1 MTGDPRHDGPGLA
14 RWGRAW
20 WGRAWW
26 HRNAR
31 ARDDHG
37 SVALYMS
44 LIMVGL
50 LVMAGLVVDG
60 GAAIAARARA
70 ADLAEQAAR
79 AGADALS
86 PASLRG
92 PSPTDLRVD
101 PVAARVAG
109 ARVLSLAGAT
119 GQVQVS
125 GLEVTV
131 TAHVPR
137 KAVILSAVGVSDL
150 TGTATATAT
159 VLHGTTTG
167 GP

>member
-1 MTGDPRHDGPGLA
+1 MTLHAPITHDRPRTGWRL
-14 RWGRAW
+14 
-20 WGRAWW
+20 
-26 HRNAR
+26 
-31 ARDDHG
+31 RDDDG
-37 SVALYMS
+37 SVSVYLAVWAVAM
-44 LIMVGL
+44 MA
-50 LVMAGLVVDG
+50 MAGLVIDG

-92 PSPTDLRVD
+92 RRPADLQVD
-101 PVAARVAG
+101 PAAARTA
-109 ARVLSLAGAT
+109 ADRVLALGGAT
-119 GQVQVS
+119 GEVTIS
-125 GLEVTV
+125 GLYVSV

-137 KAVILSAVGVSDL
+137 QATVLTAVGVNDL
-150 TGTATATAT
+150 TGSATATAT

>member
-1 MTGDPRHDGPGLA
+1 MNLTNRQPAAHRPA
-14 RWGRAW
+14 PAGR
-20 WGRAWW
+20 RTL
-26 HRNAR
+26 HRR
-31 ARDDHG
+31 EDTG
-37 SVALYMS
+37 SVALFMS
-44 LIMVGL
+44 LLTVAML
-50 LVMAGLVVDG
+50 AMAGLVIDG

-79 AGADALS
+79 AGADALV

-92 PSPTDLRVD
+92 PSPTGLQID
-101 PVAARVAG
+101 PTAARA
-109 ARVLSLAGAT
+109 AADRVLSLGGAT
-119 GQVQVS
+119 GE
-125 GLEVTV
+125 LTINDLDVTV

-137 KAVILSAVGVSDL
+137 RAVILSAVGVNDL

>member
-1 MTGDPRHDGPGLA
+1 MTRIHARSGRRGPRHGGGHGGGSSPPD
-14 RWGRAW
+14 R
-20 WGRAWW
+20 
-26 HRNAR
+26 
-31 ARDDHG
+31 G
-37 SVALYMS
+37 SVALFMA
-44 LIMVGL
+44 LIVVGL
-50 LVMAGLVVDG
+50 LVMAGLVIDG

-92 PSPTDLRVD
+92 PSPASLAID
-101 PVAARVAG
+101 PAAARSAAARV
-109 ARVLSLAGAT
+109 LALADAT
-119 GQVQVS
+119 GEVQIN
-125 GLEVTV
+125 GLDVTV

-137 KAVILSAVGVSDL
+137 RAMILSAVGLTDL
-150 TGTATATAT
+150 TGTAAATAT

>member
-1 MTGDPRHDGPGLA
+1 VTQCRVPQ
-14 RWGRAW
+14 GRTPA
-20 WGRAWW
+20 GRDLTRGGGAG
-26 HRNAR
+26 RQDR
-31 ARDDHG
+31 G
-37 SVALYMS
+37 SVALYMA

-50 LVMAGLVVDG
+50 LVMAGLVIDG

-70 ADLAEQAAR
+70 ADLAEQASR

-92 PSPTDLRVD
+92 PSPDALAVD
-101 PVAARVAG
+101 PAAARA
-109 ARVLSLAGAT
+109 AATRVLVLAGAT
-119 GQVQVS
+119 GEIQVN
-125 GLEVTV
+125 GLDVTV

-137 KAVILSAVGVSDL
+137 RAVILSAVGVSDL
-150 TGTATATAT
+150 TGTAAATAT

>member
-1 MTGDPRHDGPGLA
+1 MMA
-14 RWGRAW
+14 
-20 WGRAWW
+20 
-26 HRNAR
+26 
-31 ARDDHG
+31 
-37 SVALYMS
+37 
-44 LIMVGL
+44 
-50 LVMAGLVVDG
+50 MAGLVIDG

-86 PASLRG
+86 PSSLRG
-92 PSPTDLRVD
+92 QGPADLRVD
-101 PVAARVAG
+101 PAAARTA
-109 ARVLSLAGAT
+109 ADRVLVLGGAT
-119 GQVQVS
+119 GEVTVS
-125 GLEVTV
+125 GLDVFV

-137 KAVILSAVGVSDL
+137 QAVVLTAVGINDL

>member
-1 MTGDPRHDGPGLA
+1 MTPPTPITRDRPPT
-14 RWGRAW
+14 RWRV
-20 WGRAWW
+20 
-26 HRNAR
+26 
-31 ARDDHG
+31 RDDAG
-37 SVALYMS
+37 SVSVYLAVWAIAM
-44 LIMVGL
+44 MA
-50 LVMAGLVVDG
+50 MAGLVIDG

-92 PSPTDLRVD
+92 PRPVDLQVD
-101 PVAARVAG
+101 PAAARTA
-109 ARVLSLAGAT
+109 ADRVLALGGAT
-119 GQVQVS
+119 GEVTVS
-125 GLEVTV
+125 GLSVSV

-137 KAVILSAVGVSDL
+137 QAAVLTAVGVNDL
-150 TGTATATAT
+150 TGSATATAT

>member
-1 MTGDPRHDGPGLA
+1 MTPSALTRNRRPTTGWRVQGDE
-14 RWGRAW
+14 
-20 WGRAWW
+20 
-26 HRNAR
+26 
-31 ARDDHG
+31 G
-37 SVALYMS
+37 SVSVYLAVWAVAM
-44 LIMVGL
+44 MA
-50 LVMAGLVVDG
+50 MAGLVIDG

-86 PASLRG
+86 SSSLRG
-92 PSPTDLRVD
+92 QGPADLRVD
-101 PVAARVAG
+101 PVAARTA
-109 ARVLSLAGAT
+109 ADRVLALGGAT
-119 GQVQVS
+119 GEVTIS
-125 GLEVTV
+125 GLDVSV

-137 KAVILSAVGVSDL
+137 QAVVLTTVGINDL

>member
-1 MTGDPRHDGPGLA
+1 MTPPAAITQHLPPTRPRV
-14 RWGRAW
+14 
-20 WGRAWW
+20 
-26 HRNAR
+26 
-31 ARDDHG
+31 RDDAG
-37 SVALYMS
+37 SVSVYLAVWAVAM
-44 LIMVGL
+44 MA
-50 LVMAGLVVDG
+50 MAGLVIDG

-92 PSPTDLRVD
+92 PRPADLQVD
-101 PVAARVAG
+101 PTAARTA
-109 ARVLSLAGAT
+109 ANRVLTLGGAT
-119 GQVQVS
+119 G
-125 GLEVTV
+125 EVTISGHYVSV

-137 KAVILSAVGVSDL
+137 QATVLTAVGINDL